1 MPQVPFFRQSV
12 IQAAETS
19 NRRRATEKTL
29 PGTASNNAKD
39 KAGME
44 ETGKNRSIR
53 PLSALAPYLLRY
65 RARVFA
71 ALLALFG
78 AAATTLV
85 LPVAIR
91 RMIDFGFATD
101 DPALIN
107 NYFAV
112 LIAVVGCLAA
122 FSALR
127 YYLVTSLGERIVAD
141 LRSDVFG
148 HLTHLSP
155 AFFDKA
161 KAGEMVSRLTAD
173 TTQVKSAVG
182 ASASIAMRNLVMFL
196 GASAMMVISS
206 PRLSMVVLGAIP
218 IIVLP
223 LIAFGRS
230 VRRKSRHAQDT
241 LANASAF
248 ASEAISSIRTL
259 QAFTN
264 EEFASRRFSGDV
276 EEAFRAARSAIRA
289 RALLT
294 AFAIFVIASSVVAV
308 LWIGASDVFSGRTS
322 AGALGQFLLYSIF
335 AAGAL
340 GELSQ
345 VWGEISLAA
354 GAAER
359 LTEILKIEPEISAPA
374 NPAKLPARVTGNVHF
389 DAVSFAYQAGGDMPI
404 LQDLTLEVSPGETIA
419 VVGPSGAGKST
430 LFHLLMRFY
439 DPTGGRILIDGKD
452 LRDLDPL
459 GIRRQIAL
467 VPQDTVVF
475 GATAAENIAYGRP
488 DADRADVE
496 RAAEAALA
504 DEFIRTMSHA
514 YDTLIGERGVTLSG
528 GQRQRIAIARAI
540 LKDAPILLLDEATSA
555 LDAESETLVQAA
567 LERLMEGRTTLVI
580 AHRLAT
586 VLKADRI
593 IVMDQGRIVETGRH
607 EQLVSSGGLY
617 AKLARLQFETG
628 ALAFAD
634 LREETAAE

>member
-1 MPQVPFFRQSV
+1 MCYSSGNGNASKQDFKLARYGSESSPEAPRSRSV
-12 IQAAETS
+12 
-19 NRRRATEKTL
+19 
-29 PGTASNNAKD
+29 
-39 KAGME
+39 
-44 ETGKNRSIR
+44 R
-53 PLSALAPYLLRY
+53 PLAALGPYLVRY
-65 RARVFA
+65 KSRVVA
-71 ALLALFG
+71 ALFALLG

-85 LPVAIR
+85 LPIAIR
-91 RMIDFGFATD
+91 RMIDNGFGTD

-107 NYFAV
+107 NYFSV
-112 LIAVVGCLAA
+112 LIVVVAALAT

-141 LRSDVFG
+141 VRADVFS
-148 HLTHLSP
+148 HLTRLSP
-155 AFFDKA
+155 AFFDRA
-161 KAGEMVSRLTAD
+161 KSGEMVSRLTAD

-196 GASAMMVISS
+196 GASTMMVVTS
-206 PRLSMVVLGAIP
+206 PRLSLVVLGAIP
-218 IIVLP
+218 VIVLP

-241 LANASAF
+241 LADASAY
-248 ASEAISSIRTL
+248 ASESIGAIRTL

-264 EEFASRRFSGDV
+264 EGHASRRFAGSV

-289 RALLT
+289 RAFLT

-308 LWIGASDVFSGRTS
+308 LWIGASDVFSGRTT
-322 AGALGQFLLYSIF
+322 AGELGQFLLYSIF

-359 LTEILKIEPEISAPA
+359 LAEILKLEPEIAAPET
-374 NPAKLPARVTGNVHF
+374 PVKLPDRVTGAVKF
-389 DAVSFAYQAGGDMPI
+389 DEVSFTYQGSGDVPV
-404 LQDLTLEVSPGETIA
+404 LHDVALDVKPGETVA

-439 DPTGGRILIDGKD
+439 DPTAGRVSIDGLD
-452 LRDLDPL
+452 LRSCDPKDVR
-459 GIRRQIAL
+459 GQIAL

-475 GATAAENIAYGRP
+475 GATAAENIAYGRT
-488 DADRADVE
+488 DASPEDIRK
-496 RAAEAALA
+496 AAEAAAA
-504 DEFIRTMSHA
+504 DDFISTMKDG
-514 YDTLIGERGVTLSG
+514 YDTVIGERGVTLSG

-555 LDAESETLVQAA
+555 LDAESETLVQTA

-593 IVMDQGRIVETGRH
+593 IVMDEGRIVETGRH
-607 EQLVSSGGLY
+607 DDLVAKGGLY
-617 AKLARLQFETG
+617 AKLAKLQFETG
-628 ALAFAD
+628 AQAFNGENG
-634 LREETAAE
+634 RSAAE